1 VLNLRHDW
9 RHELAIHEQLLED
22 TIFELVKR
30 ASIELPGDVE
40 RVLQSGLAREESATA
55 KAQFH
60 AILSNCRMAREKQ
73 VGLCQ
78 DTGLAMIYADL
89 GLDCHLKGDPKAAAK
104 RALIRATKEVPLR
117 QNVINPLTKENSG
130 NNTGW
135 GIPYICWEV
144 VSGADYL
151 ELLVI
156 PKGFGSEM
164 RAAQCWVL
172 TSEDVG
178 RAAVKAVLDVVE
190 DAMGEPCPPV
200 IIGVGIGGFADS
212 SMALAKKALFRSPI
226 GSRNP
231 DPQVAALEGEI
242 FEAVNALGLGPMG
255 LGGKT
260 YALGVHAEIAGSHT
274 AVVPVSVMFQCWAC
288 RYSRAR
294 IYNDGRVEYLTHPE
308 ISPQRTQEQRPSGTP
323 TGAR

>member
-1 VLNLRHDW
+1 M
-9 RHELAIHEQLLED
+9 AIHEQLLED

-30 ASIELPGDVE
+30 ASIELPDDVE
-40 RVLQSGLAREESATA
+40 RVLQAGLAGEENPTA

-73 VGLCQ
+73 VGICQ

-89 GLDCHLKGDPKAAAK
+89 GLDCRLQGDPKAAAR
-104 RALIRATKEVPLR
+104 RALIRATNEVPLR
-117 QNVINPLTKENSG
+117 QNVINPLTKKNSG
-130 NNTGW
+130 DNTGW
-135 GIPYICWEV
+135 GIPYIRWEM

-190 DAMGEPCPPV
+190 DAMGEPCPPI
-200 IIGVGIGGFADS
+200 IIGVCIGGFADS

-231 DPQVAALEGEI
+231 DPLVAALEAEI
-242 FEAVNALGLGPMG
+242 FTAVNALELGPMG

-288 RYSRAR
+288 RYSKAR

-308 ISPQRTQEQRPSGTP
+308 AGVRIRE
-323 TGAR
+323 TGARQ

>member
-1 VLNLRHDW
+1 
-9 RHELAIHEQLLED
+9 
-22 TIFELVKR
+22 
-30 ASIELPGDVE
+30 
-40 RVLQSGLAREESATA
+40 
-55 KAQFH
+55 
-60 AILSNCRMAREKQ
+60 
-73 VGLCQ
+73 
-78 DTGLAMIYADL
+78 MIYADL
-89 GLDCHLKGDPKAAAK
+89 GLGCRLQGDPAAAAT

-130 NNTGW
+130 NNSGW
-135 GIPYICWEV
+135 GIPCIRWEV

-151 ELLVI
+151 DLLVI

-172 TSEDVG
+172 SSEDVG

-200 IIGVGIGGFADS
+200 IIGVGIGGFADT
-212 SMALAKKALFRSPI
+212 SMALAKKALFRSPL
-226 GSRNP
+226 GSRHP
-231 DPQVAALEGEI
+231 DPQVAALEAEI
-242 FEAVNALGLGPMG
+242 FAAVNALGLGPMG

-288 RYSRAR
+288 RYSKAR
-294 IYNDGRVEYLTHPE
+294 IYNDGRVEYVTHPE
-308 ISPQRTQEQRPSGTP
+308 IPPRRTRKRRPSGAPVPPRRTQKRRP
-323 TGAR
+323 SGAPVGGRP

>member
-1 VLNLRHDW
+1 VLKFEAIAPSWRHD
-9 RHELAIHEQLLED
+9 LAITEQLLEE
-22 TIFELVKR
+22 TIFELLKK
-30 ASIELPGDVE
+30 ASIELPGEVE
-40 RVLQSGLAREESATA
+40 RVLEAGYAREESPTA

-60 AILSNCRMAREKQ
+60 AILSNCRRAREKQ
-73 VGLCQ
+73 IGLCQ
-78 DTGLAMIYADL
+78 DTGMPMIFAGL
-89 GLDCHLKGDPKAAAK
+89 GLDCHLQGDPQSAAN
-104 RALIRATKEVPLR
+104 RAVIRATSEVPLR

-135 GIPYICWEV
+135 GIPYIHWEV

-151 ELLVI
+151 DLLVI

-190 DAMGEPCPPV
+190 DAVGEPCPPV

-212 SMALAKKALFRSPI
+212 SMALAKKALFRWPI
-226 GSRNP
+226 NSRNTN
-231 DPQVAALEGEI
+231 PQIAALEEEI
-242 FEAVNALGLGPMG
+242 LAAVNALGLGPMG

-294 IYNDGRVEYLTHPE
+294 IYNDGRVEYLTH
-308 ISPQRTQEQRPSGTP
+308 SGN
-323 TGAR
+323 GARQ